1 MPFSH
6 IHISQGS
13 VATCLKRG
21 GIFIHEFVANLLPNL
36 LVKKI
41 ENRIIVGEVMDS
53 RTLNR
58 GTVNR
63 GTIKRGQLIA
73 GQLIA
78 WTHNRSDN

>member
-1 MPFSH
+1 MGSDEPTGKKEENLKSENMQKGQFSMF
-6 IHISQGS
+6 ILYFESNQGRQAG
-13 VATCLKRG
+13 V
-21 GIFIHEFVANLLPNL
+21 
-36 LVKKI
+36 
-41 ENRIIVGEVMDS
+41 ENDS

-78 WTHNRSDN
+78 WTHNRSDD

>member
-1 MPFSH
+1 MRAQKLTG
-6 IHISQGS
+6 SQLNLAHGTEKQKS
-13 VATCLKRG
+13 NEKKLKTETR
-21 GIFIHEFVANLLPNL
+21 FAQKKRYRSKCFV
-36 LVKKI
+36 
-41 ENRIIVGEVMDS
+41 DS
-53 RTLNR
+53 GLRTVNR